1 MGNSFSKSISN
12 RVSHISN
19 QAEGIIPRGVKRKR
33 EDEHEGETST
43 TFDEKSE
50 LNTPKRRR
58 IQSTSKYIYQT
69 LFLNGENSDVTILAL
84 GKNWNLH
91 KLYLSQSPYFASMFG
106 GSWKETDM
114 STIELNIT
122 DENIDETAFRIALGS
137 LYKDDVFLKPV
148 QVIGVVAVATLLQL
162 DGLIEQCTA
171 LMVDTLSASTVCAY
185 NSAAQVYG
193 LGQFR
198 QECLD
203 WLKRNLML
211 SQDSNL
217 LKDIS
222 MDLMKQLISSP
233 DLCVYLVEMDIYT
246 LLKKWIFLHHTPSWS
261 GSIKDLQTDTQEF
274 FKEKL
279 KESENCYL
287 ELEEGKPFIPVFE
300 CIRWQSVINCAA
312 SIRTLE
318 SDRILPTGWLQG
330 MYEYSWKRLLQVEQ
344 GLDKGPQELEEG
356 VFEEQ
361 CTRCGRVLQKEGE
374 YCWRWVGYS
383 YGVDLLISLNNRL
396 LSLKRNSDPRSCLQ
410 SLSGQPKRYIYYRLT
425 IYSFDGNGRSKFS
438 KSVGLK
444 KIHLGPNEEEVMLLL
459 EKDVQFPLHISF
471 NVMVASPVANYCLPL
486 LKVPCPPNVSTKGS
500 QTEPIR
506 ICNISAT
513 QNITRSRTKDFNETS
528 LVLDEEPEHL

>member
-1 MGNSFSKSISN
+1 MGNSLYKSISN
-12 RVSHISN
+12 RVLDISD
-19 QAEGIIPRGVKRKR
+19 QAEGIVPRGVKRKR
-33 EDEHEGETST
+33 KEENDGTRST
-43 TFDEKSE
+43 TVDEKSE
-50 LNTPKRRR
+50 LDTPKRRR

-69 LFLNGENSDVTILAL
+69 LFLNGENSDITILAL
-84 GKNWNLH
+84 GKRWNLH
-91 KLYLSQSPYFASMFG
+91 KLYLSQSPYFASMFS

-137 LYKDDVFLKPV
+137 LYKDDIFLKPV
-148 QVIGVVAVATLLQL
+148 QVIGVLAVATLLQL
-162 DGLIEQCTA
+162 DGLIDQCTA
-171 LMVDTLSASTVCAY
+171 LMVDTLSSSTVCVY
-185 NSAAQVYG
+185 ISAAQVYG
-193 LGQFR
+193 LGQFK

-222 MDLMKQLISSP
+222 MDLMKQMISSSG
-233 DLCVYLVEMDIYT
+233 LSVFLVEMDIYT
-246 LLKKWIFLHHTPSWS
+246 LLKKWIFLQHIPSWS
-261 GSIKDLQTDTQEF
+261 GSSKDLQTDTQEF

-279 KESENCYL
+279 KVSENCYL
-287 ELEEGKPFIPVFE
+287 ELEEGKPFIQVFE

-312 SIRTLE
+312 SIRMLE
-318 SDRILPTGWLQG
+318 NDRILPTGWLHG
-330 MYEYSWKRLLQVEQ
+330 MYEYSWKQLLQVEQ
-344 GLDKGPQELEEG
+344 GLDKGPQELEEE
-356 VFEEQ
+356 VFDEQ

-383 YGVDLLISLNNRL
+383 YGIDLLLSLNNRL

-425 IYSFDGNGRSKFS
+425 IYSIDENGRLKFS
-438 KSVGLK
+438 KCVGLK

-471 NVMVASPVANYCLPL
+471 NVMVASPVANHCLPR
-486 LKVPCPPNVSTKGS
+486 LKVPSPPNVTTKGS
-500 QTEPIR
+500 QTETIR
-506 ICNISAT
+506 NSNISGM
-513 QNITRSRTKDFNETS
+513 QNITKSVTKDFNETS
-528 LVLDEEPEHL
+528 IVSLEEREPL